1 MYHENNIDVSATRSS
16 SLPFQYQGTSPVQ
29 IMWKSWC
36 YMEHSQHSSL
46 EITVKIT
53 IALTQMY

>member
-1 MYHENNIDVSATRSS
+1 
-16 SLPFQYQGTSPVQ
+16 
-29 IMWKSWC
+29 
-36 YMEHSQHSSL
+36 MEHSQHSSL